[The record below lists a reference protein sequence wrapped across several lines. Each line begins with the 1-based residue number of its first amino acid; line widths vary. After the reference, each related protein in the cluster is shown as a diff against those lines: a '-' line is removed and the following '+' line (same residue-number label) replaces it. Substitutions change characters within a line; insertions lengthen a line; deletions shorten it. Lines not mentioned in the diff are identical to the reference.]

1 MGGGGLKHIANRRT
15 FLESAY
21 AYTRARQ
28 PTPQLIA
35 GLCTAFAQMMAD
47 DFEGRVA
54 VALPIGLRV
63 VREPIRARRA

>member
-1 MGGGGLKHIANRRT
+1 MNHIVNRRT
-15 FLESAY
+15 FMESAY

-35 GLCTAFAQMMAD
+35 GLCDAFAQMMAD

-54 VALPIGLRV
+54 VALPDGINV
-63 VREPIRARRA
+63 VREPVRARRA

>member
-1 MGGGGLKHIANRRT
+1 MNQITNRRT
-15 FLESAY
+15 FMEQAY

-35 GLCTAFAQMMAD
+35 GLCTAFAQMLAD

-54 VALPIGLRV
+54 VNVDGINV
-63 VREPIRARRA
+63 VREPRK

>member
-1 MGGGGLKHIANRRT
+1 VNQITNRRT
-15 FLESAY
+15 FMEQAY

-35 GLCTAFAQMMAD
+35 GLCTAFAQMLAD

-54 VALPIGLRV
+54 VRLPEGINV
-63 VREPIRARRA
+63 VREPSTARSA

>member
-1 MGGGGLKHIANRRT
+1 MDEGQGMNHITNRRT
-15 FLESAY
+15 FLESAH

-35 GLCTAFAQMMAD
+35 GLCDAFAQMMAD

-54 VALPIGLRV
+54 VALPDGINV
-63 VREPIRARRA
+63 VRVPRTK

>member
-1 MGGGGLKHIANRRT
+1 VNQITNRRT
-15 FLESAY
+15 FMEQAY

-35 GLCTAFAQMMAD
+35 GLCTAFAQMLAD

-54 VALPIGLRV
+54 VRLPEGINV
-63 VREPIRARRA
+63 VREPSK

>member
-1 MGGGGLKHIANRRT
+1 MMNQITNRRT
-15 FLESAY
+15 FMEQAY

-35 GLCTAFAQMMAD
+35 GLCTAFAQMLAD

-54 VALPIGLRV
+54 VRLPEGINV
-63 VREPIRARRA
+63 VRGPSK